1 MPDCPRC
8 HQLVEPQAITCP
20 HCRTPLK
27 AHGHPGMPL
36 YRATGAE
43 PLCLTC
49 TYHADD
55 TCTFPKRPEAMDCT
69 LYNDHRKQ
77 TLIAAQSGY
86 QSSDRLKTWVKRN
99 GGLLA
104 LLGLVLLS
112 LLLVLVR

>member
-1 MPDCPRC
+1 MPACPRC
-8 HQLVEPQAITCP
+8 HQSVAPQAIACP
-20 HCRTPLK
+20 SCRTPLK

-36 YRATGAE
+36 YRATGSE

-69 LYNDHRKQ
+69 LYDDGSKPLTAMH
-77 TLIAAQSGY
+77 TGY
-86 QSSDRLKTWVKRN
+86 TGSDRLKTWVKRH

-104 LLGLVLLS
+104 LLGLLLLS
-112 LLLVLVR
+112 CLLVLVR